1 VTENGIIAQCNCG
14 ALPPPESEE
23 TVIYANNTAE
33 VQQAMENAN
42 GKTASRKAGWVF
54 CFVGG

>member
-1 VTENGIIAQCNCG
+1 MTESG

-42 GKTASRKAGWVF
+42 GKTATRKAGWVF